1 MKVMTQAIE
10 EQNITME
17 NAGKLFTGIA
27 LASIVYGLKSVF
39 KRVNDKNN
47 EPN

>member
-17 NAGKLFTGIA
+17 NAGKLFTGVA
-27 LASIVYGLKSVF
+27 LASLVYGLKSVF
-39 KRVNDKNN
+39 KRLTNKNN